1 MAKILFVIALLPS
14 LLSVLVVQDASAA
27 ENERRTTTL
36 ADATWH
42 EGDATYSVFVSNV
55 ERKDGSDLQ
64 SIGFSRSGGTEPEL
78 EGFLIDGLNFEI
90 KDLKTATLDVDQVRV
105 CRIGGSDADCEVV
118 SLNVEWKA
126 TDDPVEK
133 FRERFV
139 DELPGL
145 DGKVT
150 TIHSGRTAHAVA
162 SLSLNGE
169 DDKDI
174 VPDLELPESD
184 PDFTLMQKT
193 TLHCVATGE
202 RSCEEP

>member
-1 MAKILFVIALLPS
+1 VVSANIDPMIYQEATGS
-14 LLSVLVVQDASAA
+14 LV
-27 ENERRTTTL
+27 TL
-36 ADATWH
+36 TNT
-42 EGDATYSVFVSNV
+42 GTIT
-55 ERKDGSDLQ
+55 GS
-64 SIGFSRSGGTEPEL
+64 
-78 EGFLIDGLNFEI
+78 
-90 KDLKTATLDVDQVRV
+90 KTASLDVDQLRV

-118 SLNVEWKA
+118 SLSVEWKA

-139 DELPGL
+139 DELPVL

-150 TIHSGRTAHAVA
+150 TVHSGRTAHAVA

-174 VPDLELPESD
+174 VPNLELPESD
-184 PDFTLMQKT
+184 PDFSLLQKT